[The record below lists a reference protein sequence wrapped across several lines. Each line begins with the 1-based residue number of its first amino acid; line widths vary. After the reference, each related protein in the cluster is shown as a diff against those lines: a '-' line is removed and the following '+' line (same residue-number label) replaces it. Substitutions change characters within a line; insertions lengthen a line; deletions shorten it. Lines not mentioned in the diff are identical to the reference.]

1 MQSILAIALVLMSS
15 GYASLTSRDI
25 KALSAEDAQSLRE
38 GKGMGLALAAELNE
52 YPGPKHVLELADK
65 LHLTADQRATV
76 QKSHDRMLAAAK
88 SLGEEI
94 VDLEK
99 QLDDAFSAKT
109 IDEKRL
115 DQLTSAIAERQG
127 RLRDV
132 HLAAHLETRAA
143 LTPHQVTMYV
153 KLRGYSDGAQP
164 AHHGH
169 HH

>member
-65 LHLTADQRATV
+65 LHLTADQRAAV
-76 QKSHDRMLAAAK
+76 QKSHDRMLATAK
-88 SLGEEI
+88 SLGAEI

-99 QLDDAFSAKT
+99 QLDAAFSGKT
-109 IDEKRL
+109 IDETRL
-115 DQLTSAIAERQG
+115 EELTSAIAERQG
-127 RLRDV
+127 RLRYA
-132 HLAAHLETRAA
+132 HLAAHLETRAT
-143 LTPHQVTMYV
+143 LTPHQVAMYV
-153 KLRGYSDGAQP
+153 KLRGYAGGAHP
-164 AHHGH
+164 TTHHGH
-169 HH
+169 H